1 MPTGMVKRTLI
12 SEIMGTWIAR
22 DNYCYDCARY
32 GLVRGF
38 WGCKKFKCYKYEEF
52 DRYCGGRFKIP
63 RQKQY

>member
-1 MPTGMVKRTLI
+1 
-12 SEIMGTWIAR
+12 MGTWIAR
-22 DNYCYDCARY
+22 DNYCYDCASY